1 MVMMK
6 NQLIKAFQRG
16 EEWAFRK
23 VYEQFFSSLC
33 IYAVKYVRDASEA
46 QDIVQDVFA
55 ALWLQHDNFNT
66 YYTIRSLLYISVR
79 NRSLNLLKKNSL
91 TTEKMIRVQQN
102 SLSEAQ
108 ESEMVIETEVERR
121 LMAAVEALPTECR
134 RVLIL
139 SMEGKSYQEIGE
151 LLHIAINTV
160 KNHRIRAVK
169 KLREKML

>member
-23 VYEQFFSSLC
+23 VYEQFFSPLC

-55 ALWLQHDNFNT
+55 ALWLQHDNFNN
-66 YYTIRSLLYISVR
+66 YYTIRSFLYISVR

-121 LMAAVEALPTECR
+121 GAADRVPAGADPLHGGQVLPGDRRTAPYSHQHGEEPPHTGCEEA
-134 RVLIL
+134 
-139 SMEGKSYQEIGE
+139 
-151 LLHIAINTV
+151 A
-160 KNHRIRAVK
+160 
-169 KLREKML
+169 

>member
-23 VYEQFFSSLC
+23 VYEQFFSPLC

-55 ALWLQHDNFNT
+55 ALWLQHDNFNN
-66 YYTIRSLLYISVR
+66 YYTIRSFLYISVR

-121 LMAAVEALPTECR
+121 
-134 RVLIL
+134 VLIL